1 MAVGMLI
8 QFPGMTTDTYDSVM
22 ENLDWGNVPDPP
34 AFISHVAGSGPDGL
48 VVFDVWESQQD
59 FENFA
64 HDRLFAA
71 IGAATGGNPPEAH
84 PVFVQI
90 HREEHA
96 GG

>member
-8 QFPGMTTDTYDSVM
+8 QFPGMSTDTYDSVM
-22 ENLDWGNVPDPP
+22 ANLDWGNVPNPP
-34 AFISHVAGSGPDGL
+34 GFISHYAGSGPDGL
-48 VVFDVWESQQD
+48 VVFDVWESQEA
-59 FENFA
+59 FEAFLHA
-64 HDRLFAA
+64 RLGAA

-96 GG
+96 